1 MYNQVILTQY
11 FRLMSI
17 NIFPKKTAVS
27 AEQSQQVK
35 DWLYEVL
42 QIDRHTVISLSQLQC
57 QDSGCPPMQTAIA
70 IMTIPHR
77 VIRIH
82 KAIPDITYAD
92 VVQAIA
98 VQKHK
103 LTQP

>member
-1 MYNQVILTQY
+1 
-11 FRLMSI
+11 MSI
-17 NIFPKKTAVS
+17 DLFPKKPAVS

-42 QIDRHTVISLSQLQC
+42 QIDRYTVISLSQLQC
-57 QDSGCPPMQTAIA
+57 QDLDCPPIQTAIA
-70 IMTIPHR
+70 IMTNPHR

-82 KAIPDITYAD
+82 KAIPDITHAD

-98 VQKHK
+98 VNKNNLQKS
-103 LTQP
+103 